1 MAEDEEEG
9 VAGVPRAGDEAE
21 RKLPGGGGA
30 SSVDDEE
37 AEEAEE
43 EAVAVAAAALEDGV
57 DDGEGE
63 VFSGG

>member
-1 MAEDEEEG
+1 VAEDEEEG

-21 RKLPGGGGA
+21 RKLPGGGA

>member
-21 RKLPGGGGA
+21 RKLPGGGA

-43 EAVAVAAAALEDGV
+43 EAVAVAAAAALEDGV

>member
-21 RKLPGGGGA
+21 RKLPGGGA

>member
-21 RKLPGGGGA
+21 RKLPGGGA

-37 AEEAEE
+37 AEEAE
-43 EAVAVAAAALEDGV
+43 ANRNRPK
-57 DDGEGE
+57 
-63 VFSGG
+63 